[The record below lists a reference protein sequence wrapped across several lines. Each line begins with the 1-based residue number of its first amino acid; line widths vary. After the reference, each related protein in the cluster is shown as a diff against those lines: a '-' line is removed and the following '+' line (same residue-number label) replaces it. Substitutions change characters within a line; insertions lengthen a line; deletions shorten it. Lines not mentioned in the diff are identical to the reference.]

1 MDRKLRTL
9 VIGVLIALPVGGCGS
24 SNPYQGMTDQELY
37 ALGLQRYERGNW
49 DDAIHA
55 LDRLLLTFGGSDV
68 APEAR
73 LLLAHARFAKGDY
86 LSARSDYQRF
96 LDRYPGHQD
105 AAVAALGI
113 CRSLAELS
121 PNANRD
127 QAYTN
132 DALGICRNV
141 VVDYASTP
149 QAAEAAQISNTM
161 RLKLAEHEYLAADFY
176 FRRELFDS
184 AIRYF
189 EFVARLYPET
199 EWAPKAL
206 LGIYRSNVAIGYDDL
221 ADEARQRL
229 LQSYP
234 DSPAAA
240 EVRSD
245 GPGA

>member
-1 MDRKLRTL
+1 MEGKLRRL
-9 VIGVLIALPVGGCGS
+9 LIGVLIALPAWGCGS
-24 SNPYQGMTDQELY
+24 SNPYQGMTDVDLY
-37 ALGLQRYERGNW
+37 ALGRQRYEQGNW
-49 DDAIHA
+49 DEAIRA
-55 LDRLLLTFGGSDV
+55 LDRMLISFGGSDV

-73 LLLAHARFAKGDY
+73 LLLAHARFAKGDF
-86 LSARSDYQRF
+86 LTARSDYQRF
-96 LDRYPGHQD
+96 LDRYPGHAD

-113 CRSLAELS
+113 CRCLSELS
-121 PNANRD
+121 PNPHRD
-127 QAYTN
+127 QGYTN
-132 DALGICRNV
+132 DALGVCRNV

-149 QAAEAAQISNTM
+149 QAAEAAEISNAM

-184 AIRYF
+184 AIRYY

-199 EWAPKAL
+199 EWAPRAL
-206 LGIYRSNVAIGYDDL
+206 LGIYRANLAIGYDDL

-229 LQSYP
+229 LEAYP

-245 GPGA
+245 GSGG